1 MAKIFLWQASQANCH
16 FRSEVDRPNFSSFF
30 SDKIDRPARSK
41 VVELIMAGTNSDLQN
56 FNSIS
61 LKSPLAHV
69 LTEIQ
74 SHGILLVLQEP
85 DLKILQVS
93 NNTIG
98 AFEVAP
104 SRVIGQPLEK
114 FLDIF
119 QVEQFR
125 ARFSIVAT
133 IRKYGYKSLRII
145 TGSLM
150 LFFIEI
156 PMAI

>member
-1 MAKIFLWQASQANCH
+1 M
-16 FRSEVDRPNFSSFF
+16 
-30 SDKIDRPARSK
+30 
-41 VVELIMAGTNSDLQN
+41 MGTNPDLQN

-61 LKSPLAHV
+61 LKSPSVHV

-74 SHGILLVLQEP
+74 SHGLVLVLQEP

-114 FLDIF
+114 FLDVF

-125 ARFSIVAT
+125 AALADQSFDRSNYTKVWVT
-133 IRKYGYKSLRII
+133 KSKDSYRI
-145 TGSLM
+145 LM
-150 LFFIEI
+150 LFFIAV